1 MSFPLNKIELVNISK
16 TFKNSNGGLS
26 VLENINFGVKEGD
39 FVCIVGESGCGKT
52 TLFRLISGLEKPSS
66 GSILIDDKTVME
78 PSDEIG
84 LVFQNPRLLPWLSVK
99 KNIEF
104 GFKIRKKVIPDN
116 IIAQTINLVG
126 IQGFEKTKPK
136 DLSGGMAQR
145 VAIARAIVTEPSVL
159 LMDEPFGAIDAL
171 TRTRLQKELTKIW
184 LTKKMT
190 IVFITHDIEEAIAL
204 ATKIIVLTPRPGKIR
219 RIFQIPIG
227 YPRNPLSTD
236 FFRLKG
242 TILDELTMF

>member
-1 MSFPLNKIELVNISK
+1 LNKIELDNISK
-16 TFKNSNGGLS
+16 VFKQNNGGLS
-26 VLENINFGVKEGD
+26 VLENITFGVKEGD

-52 TLFRLISGLEKPSS
+52 TLFRLISGLEQPTS
-66 GSILIDDKTVME
+66 GSISIDGKNVIE
-78 PSDEIG
+78 PSSEIG
-84 LVFQNPRLLPWLSVK
+84 LVFQNPRLLPWLSVE

-104 GFKIRKKVIPDN
+104 GFRIRKKLIPDN
-116 IIAQTINLVG
+116 IIEQTINLVG
-126 IQGFEKTKPK
+126 IKGFEKTKPK
-136 DLSGGMAQR
+136 NLSGGMAQR
-145 VAIARAIVTEPSVL
+145 AAIARAIVTDPSVL

-190 IVFITHDIEEAIAL
+190 IVFITHDIEEAISL

-219 RIFQIPIG
+219 RIFQISIG
-227 YPRNPLSTD
+227 YPRNPLTND

-242 TILDELTMF
+242 TILDELTMY